1 MKKIILAVAS
11 VLALG
16 MLVSCKQEVSG
27 NLTVTDI
34 QYDAYQDTTETYY
47 YKVEGSV
54 KVVQTQT
61 ITTKTSSTADESK
74 TVVKSTSDLNVVET
88 NNVVTVSVS
97 KVPES
102 NVTTYTIGI
111 PAMKGKTTRV
121 TKVGDNDPF
130 DPDYSQAT
138 KQATTITIKQI
149 GSTFYYIKNDSG
161 NQRYVIEDFNPTA
174 ATFDLS
180 KLSELDKTTQFN
192 GTPEYDEGKEWYRSK
207 IETTTTPTYSLTYTK
222 L

>member
-1 MKKIILAVAS
+1 
-11 VLALG
+11 

-54 KVVQTQT
+54 KIVTEQVSTSQTSPSASEKT
-61 ITTKTSSTADESK
+61 DSTLTTTKMLDVDSS
-74 TVVKSTSDLNVVET
+74 NPF
-88 NNVVTVSVS
+88 VTVGVS
-97 KVPES
+97 KDPKT

-111 PAMKGKTTRV
+111 PAMKGKTTSV

-130 DPDYSQAT
+130 NPEYSQAT
-138 KQATTITIKQI
+138 KPAATITIKQI
-149 GSTFYYIKNDSG
+149 GSTFYYIKDDSR
-161 NQRYVIEDFNPTA
+161 NQKYVIEDFNPTA

-180 KLSELDKTTQFN
+180 KLSELNKTTNFT
-192 GTPEYDEGKEWYRSK
+192 GTPEYVEGKEWYPTK
-207 IETTTTPTYSLTYTK
+207 TVTTTTPTYSLTYTK

>member
-54 KVVQTQT
+54 KEVTTQT
-61 ITTKTSSTADESK
+61 TTTKTSSTADESK
-74 TVVKSTSDLNVVET
+74 RVVKSTSDLNVVET

-111 PAMKGKTTRV
+111 PAMKGKTTSV

-130 DPDYSQAT
+130 DPVYSQAT
-138 KQATTITIKQI
+138 KPATTITINQI
-149 GSTFYYIKNDSG
+149 GSTFYYIKDNSG
-161 NQRYVIEDFNPTA
+161 NQKYVIEDFNPTA

-180 KLSELDKTTQFN
+180 KLSELNKTTQFD
-192 GTPEYDEGKEWYRSK
+192 GRPEYDEGKEWYPNK
-207 IETTTTPTYSLTYTK
+207 TETTTTPTYSLTYTK

>member
-1 MKKIILAVAS
+1 
-11 VLALG
+11 

-54 KVVQTQT
+54 KEVQTQT
-61 ITTKTSSTADESK
+61 ITTKASSTADESK
-74 TVVKSTSDLNVVET
+74 NVTKYTSDLNVVET

-111 PAMKGKTTRV
+111 PAMKGKTTTV
-121 TKVGDNDPF
+121 TKVGDNDPS
-130 DPDYSQAT
+130 DPEYSQAT
-138 KQATTITIKQI
+138 KPAKTITIKQI
-149 GSTFYYIKNDSG
+149 GSTFYYIKNDNA
-161 NQRYVIEDFNPTA
+161 NQKYVIEDFNPTA

-180 KLSELDKTTQFN
+180 KLSELDKTTNFT
-192 GTPEYDEGKEWYRSK
+192 GTPNYDEGKEWYSTK
-207 IETTTTPTYSLTYTK
+207 TETTTTPTYSLTYTK